1 MGYYIHVGIEFG
13 DGAAGRF
20 DLGLTDGG
28 LTVDNLTLKV
38 RFVHSIKIHDSQST
52 YSCSGEIGE
61 KGRTKATC
69 SNGQNSGC
77 LELALTFDSD
87 LRHDEMAGIPTHLW

>member
-13 DGAAGRF
+13 DGASGRF

-38 RFVHSIKIHDSQST
+38 GFVHSIEINDSQST
-52 YSCSGEIGE
+52 YSCGG
-61 KGRTKATC
+61 
-69 SNGQNSGC
+69 
-77 LELALTFDSD
+77 
-87 LRHDEMAGIPTHLW
+87 

>member
-38 RFVHSIKIHDSQST
+38 RFVHPIEINDSQST
-52 YSCSGEIGE
+52 HSCGGEIGE

-69 SNGQNSGC
+69 PDSQNSGS

-87 LRHDEMAGIPTHLW
+87 LGHDEMAGISTHLW